1 MAARALH
8 RDGWSL
14 REATE
19 PDIETLMQ
27 WFPKYQDIHIW
38 GGPSFRYP
46 FDRNTFFEDLQRD
59 RMASFCLRDPDGRLV
74 GFGQIYDRDA
84 RIHLARLVVRPG
96 CRGQGAGRRLIE
108 MLIEV
113 GRSQLSRD
121 EVSLFVYR
129 ENTAAYNCYRALG
142 FAISDYPADMPHADV
157 CDFLTRRAHIEE
169 T

>member
-1 MAARALH
+1 MCEFAAHVGDEVGRQ
-8 RDGWSL
+8 
-14 REATE
+14 
-19 PDIETLMQ
+19 IETQ
-27 WFPKYQDIHIW
+27 RGAGKKCQR
-38 GGPSFRYP
+38 GGP
-46 FDRNTFFEDLQRD
+46 
-59 RMASFCLRDPDGRLV
+59 
-74 GFGQIYDRDA
+74 
-84 RIHLARLVVRPG
+84 
-96 CRGQGAGRRLIE
+96 AGRRLIE